1 MISSLNHPVYEYI
14 KEYAQIDE
22 SKIYLPPYDITLTK
36 PNGFLVEESRE
47 MIRSIFYLYGLG
59 SEKANKEAS
68 DLAERYSR
76 YDDSSDH
83 VQK

>member
-22 SKIYLPPYDITLTK
+22 SKIYLPPYEITLAN
-36 PNGFLVEESRE
+36 PNGFLTKESTE

-59 SEKANKEAS
+59 SEGTNKEVS
-68 DLAERYSR
+68 DLTERYST
-76 YDDSSDH
+76 YHDSSDD